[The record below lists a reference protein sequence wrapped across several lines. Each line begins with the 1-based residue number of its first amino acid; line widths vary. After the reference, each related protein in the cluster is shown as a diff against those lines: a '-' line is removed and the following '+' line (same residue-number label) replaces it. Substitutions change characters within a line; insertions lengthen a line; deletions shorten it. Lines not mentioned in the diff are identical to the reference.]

1 MEENE
6 RFPSSSANAEEKFED
21 IEGRSE
27 DVLEENAEVADDS
40 TATSRTDSFTD
51 AVTVSNTETEV
62 ALFEDFVN
70 DNEEFTAP
78 ELAEN
83 EIYLEKTEADNSI
96 KDEIENEIED
106 EVEYDDRSSEDKTDT
121 VEQVRQDALTEDKD
135 SPEEDDKQKDPSARA
150 IHTVFDFIELFIFS
164 LVAVLVATTFLFKHS
179 IVEGGSM
186 ENTLHEN
193 EHIIISD
200 LFYTLKRGDIVV
212 CESEVLDKPVVKRVI
227 AVAGDHVQ
235 VTVDGKVTLNGEP
248 LEEPYV
254 FTDGLTFKPEVDIIV
269 GEGEIFVMGDHR
281 NKSTDSREF
290 GTVDTDCVLG
300 KLLIRFYPF
309 EKFGTVE

>member
-6 RFPSSSANAEEKFED
+6 RFPSSSASAEEKFED

-27 DVLEENAEVADDS
+27 DVLEENARAADDA

-51 AVTVSNTETEV
+51 AETVSNTETEV
-62 ALFEDFVN
+62 ALFEEFIN
-70 DNEEFTAP
+70 ENEEFTAP

-83 EIYLEKTEADNSI
+83 EIYSEKTEADNSI
-96 KDEIENEIED
+96 KDEIKD

-135 SPEEDDKQKDPSARA
+135 SNEEDEKKDPSARA

-200 LFYTLKRGDIVV
+200 LFYTPKRGDIVV

-248 LEEPYV
+248 LKEPYV